1 MSQTSPVG
9 VGPFSYVK
17 KLSSVPLNL
26 HRCRSRERKHSIALD
41 YSCVIHYSIV
51 LIFLSCMTLN
61 PFYKEI
67 FFSHAGASRL
77 RHNWDSTNLCF
88 KLCSH

>member
-17 KLSSVPLNL
+17 KISSVPLNL

-41 YSCVIHYSIV
+41 YSCVIHYSNSTN
-51 LIFLSCMTLN
+51 FLN

-67 FFSHAGASRL
+67 FFHMQAQV
-77 RHNWDSTNLCF
+77 D
-88 KLCSH
+88 